1 MVRFSFED
9 DWLSVETF
17 VQEDFVWEVLEASI
31 AKNESIVNIADVFDE
46 KVMV

>member
-9 DWLSVETF
+9 DWLSVET
-17 VQEDFVWEVLEASI
+17 EVLEASI